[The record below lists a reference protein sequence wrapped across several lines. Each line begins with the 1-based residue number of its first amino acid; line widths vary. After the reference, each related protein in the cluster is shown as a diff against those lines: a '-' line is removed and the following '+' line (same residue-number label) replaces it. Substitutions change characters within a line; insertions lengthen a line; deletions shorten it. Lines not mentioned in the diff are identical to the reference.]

1 MNISKPKF
9 ESLAWQSGVNTLGC
23 GQLWEE
29 KLDGEWRSIA
39 HNDHMIIGESLPGL
53 FYPFDCLALHG
64 EDLRARPLVD
74 RRRALTEWVALA
86 SESGFQDVK
95 NKGFKTSKIRLPAT
109 GAGGEFLEAILARGG
124 EGVVVKDWSAPWG
137 APWVKIK
144 RSQVYYC
151 RVTELLPWVAGAEIC
166 DSVTGEKRGKI
177 ALRGKFDSVRV
188 GSVLKVEAYGL
199 HASGLLREARL
210 DNDSP
215 GSWLNQY

>member
-1 MNISKPKF
+1 MRDKPKF
-9 ESLAWQSGVNTLGC
+9 ESLDWRRATRLSCQSL
-23 GQLWEE
+23 LWEE
-29 KLDGEWRSIA
+29 KIDGEWRTIERNG
-39 HNDHMIIGESLPGL
+39 HTIIGESLPDM
-53 FYPFDCLALHG
+53 FCPFDCLSLHG
-64 EDLRARPLVD
+64 EDLRARPLSE

-95 NKGFKTSKIRLPAT
+95 NHGFKTSKIRLPAT
-109 GAGGEFLEAILARGG
+109 GSGGEFLEAILANGG
-124 EGVVVKDWSAPWG
+124 EGVVVKDWSSPWG
-137 APWVKIK
+137 APWIKIK
-144 RSQVYYC
+144 RSRVYYC

-166 DSVTGEKRGKI
+166 DSITGEKRGKI